1 VIVVQPRTCRYTPNG
16 YVRGVY
22 SSVEIDAIGVYCPDL
37 ERCYLLPIR
46 ELAGK
51 SWIHLRLRPARNNQK
66 AGVRMASAYEL
77 GAIAQLGERLSGT
90 QEVAGSSPASSTPPL
105 NRVAAG

>member
-1 VIVVQPRTCRYTPNG
+1 MVAVRARTCRYTPNG

-22 SSVEIDAIGVYCPDL
+22 TSDEIDAVGAYCPDL

-51 SWIHLRLRPARNNQK
+51 GYIHLRLGPARNNQK

-77 GAIAQLGERLSGT
+77 GAIAQLGERLRGT
-90 QEVAGSSPASSTPPL
+90 QEVAGSSPASSTP
-105 NRVAAG
+105 GG